1 MLLLKKDIQ
10 RRGPEKT
17 GPFFIFWKPKIDK
30 TKNMKLTV
38 IGLGLIGGSMAR
50 DLRKAGFTSEITGVD
65 ASIENAQEALQL
77 GIIDRTE
84 SLETAVASADLVII
98 AIPVDK
104 IAETLVRVLDLV
116 APHTTVIDVGSTKK
130 VIMESVENHPKRKN
144 YVPVH
149 PMSGTENSGPSAA
162 LEGLFE
168 GKINII
174 CDQDKCG
181 HQHLA
186 FAEKIFQ
193 VLGMKIAYMTAD
205 EQDHSAAF
213 ISHLPH
219 AAAFALANAVLAK
232 EDREIIFDLASGG
245 FNSTVRLAKSSPEMW
260 GPIFQ
265 QNKQYV
271 VESLDVYIK
280 HLKAFK
286 KSIES
291 EPEEM
296 IELMKN
302 ANRIR
307 GILEGEGGSLVKN
320 EKTIVKLYTK

>member
-1 MLLLKKDIQ
+1 
-10 RRGPEKT
+10 
-17 GPFFIFWKPKIDK
+17 
-30 TKNMKLTV
+30 MKLTV
-38 IGLGLIGGSMAR
+38 IGLGLIGGSMAK
-50 DLRKAGFTSEITGVD
+50 DLRKAGFAHEITGVD
-65 ASIENAQEALQL
+65 ASPENAQEALRL
-77 GIIDRTE
+77 GIVDRID
-84 SLETAVASADLVII
+84 SLESAVAKADMVII

-104 IAETLVRVLDLV
+104 VLNTLTKVLDLISDQ
-116 APHTTVIDVGSTKK
+116 TTVIDVGSTKK
-130 VIMESVENHPKRKN
+130 LIAEAVENHLRRRN
-144 YVPVH
+144 YVPAH
-149 PMSGTENSGPSAA
+149 PMSGTENSGPTAA

-174 CDQDKCG
+174 CDQEKCG
-181 HQHLA
+181 PQHLA
-186 FAEKIFQ
+186 FAEKVFQ
-193 VLGMKIAYMTAD
+193 VLGMDIAYMTAD
-205 EQDHSAAF
+205 EQDHSTAF

-219 AAAFALANAVLAK
+219 AAAFALANAVLDK

-265 QNKQYV
+265 QNKQYI

-280 HLKAFK
+280 HLKAFR

-291 EPEEM
+291 DPEEM
-296 IELMKN
+296 MALMKN

-307 GILEGEGGSLVKN
+307 GILAGDGDSLVKN

>member
-1 MLLLKKDIQ
+1 
-10 RRGPEKT
+10 
-17 GPFFIFWKPKIDK
+17 
-30 TKNMKLTV
+30 MKLTV
-38 IGLGLIGGSMAR
+38 IGLGLIGGSMAL
-50 DLRKAGFTSEITGVD
+50 DLRKAGFAHEITGVD
-65 ASIENAQEALQL
+65 TNPENEQEALRL
-77 GIIDRTE
+77 GIVDRIET
-84 SLETAVASADLVII
+84 LENAVPAADMVII

-104 IAETLVRVLDLV
+104 VLQTLTSVLDRISSQ
-116 APHTTVIDVGSTKK
+116 TTVIDVGSTKK
-130 VIMESVENHPKRKN
+130 VISEAIENHPRRRN
-144 YVPVH
+144 YIPAH
-149 PMSGTENSGPSAA
+149 PMAGTENSGPGAA
-162 LEGLFE
+162 LEGMFE

-174 CDQDKCG
+174 CDQEKSG
-181 HQHLA
+181 PQHLA
-186 FAEKIFQ
+186 FAEKMFQ
-193 VLGMKIAYMTAD
+193 ALGMDIAYMTAD
-205 EQDHSAAF
+205 DQDHSTGF

-219 AAAFALANAVLAK
+219 AAAFALANAVLDK

-280 HLKAFK
+280 HLKVFR

-291 EPEEM
+291 DPEQM
-296 IELMKN
+296 MALMKN

-307 GILEGEGGSLVKN
+307 GILAGDGDSLVKN

>member
-1 MLLLKKDIQ
+1 
-10 RRGPEKT
+10 
-17 GPFFIFWKPKIDK
+17 
-30 TKNMKLTV
+30 MKLTV
-38 IGLGLIGGSMAR
+38 IGLGLIGGSMAL
-50 DLRKAGFTSEITGVD
+50 DLRKAGFAHEITGVD
-65 ASIENAQEALQL
+65 TNPENEQEALRL
-77 GIIDRTE
+77 GIVDRIET
-84 SLETAVASADLVII
+84 LENAVKMADMVII

-104 IAETLVRVLDLV
+104 VLETLTSVLDRISSQ
-116 APHTTVIDVGSTKK
+116 TTVIDVGSTKK
-130 VIMESVENHPKRKN
+130 VISEAVENHARRRN
-144 YVPVH
+144 YIPAH
-149 PMSGTENSGPSAA
+149 PMAGTENSGPGAA

-174 CDQDKCG
+174 CDQEKSG
-181 HQHLA
+181 PQHLA
-186 FAEKIFQ
+186 FAEKMFQ
-193 VLGMKIAYMTAD
+193 ALGMDLAYMTAD
-205 EQDHSAAF
+205 DQDHSTGF

-219 AAAFALANAVLAK
+219 AAAFALANAVLDK

-280 HLKAFK
+280 HLKAFR

-291 EPEEM
+291 DPEQM
-296 IELMKN
+296 MALMKN

-307 GILEGEGGSLVKN
+307 GILAGDSDSLVKN